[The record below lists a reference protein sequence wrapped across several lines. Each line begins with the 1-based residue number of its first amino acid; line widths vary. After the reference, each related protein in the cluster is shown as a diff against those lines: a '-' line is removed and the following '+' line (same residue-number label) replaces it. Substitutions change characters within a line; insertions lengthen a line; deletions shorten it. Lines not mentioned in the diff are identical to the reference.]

1 MLQISMGTGF
11 KCVSAVWRARRSQKA
26 QHPAWAPPLQPFARH
41 APGYLRP
48 RALRIAAE
56 QEAAEKAR
64 SVATL
69 LACLSSPS
77 LITSPRLPPTPPAP
91 CISNLHARLACAQ
104 QPAARHGTLQI

>member
-1 MLQISMGTGF
+1 MGTGF